1 MVLVP
6 AGRVGFLLFHLLA
19 EFTGPA
25 VVGFAIKDIPCNLI
39 SSDSLAQL
47 IYVNIF
53 FVLDKVLFAI
63 DLIHVFQKPFESTNK
78 TFIRRTSQ
86 EL

>member
-1 MVLVP
+1 MAP

-25 VVGFAIKDIPCNLI
+25 VVGFAIKNVPCNLI
-39 SSDSLAQL
+39 SGDSLTQL
-47 IYVNIF
+47 VYVNILV
-53 FVLDKVLFAI
+53 VLGKILLAI
-63 DLIHVFQKPFESTNK
+63 DLIHVFQKPFESTDK
-78 TFIRRTSQ
+78 TFIRGTSQ